1 MTRIAS
7 FCTLYSFSRFVRAIA
22 SMCVCVCVCVRAC
35 VRAKRF
41 ILVLPPMQI
50 RQKVEQIKAYFSAV
64 ENPHNPLHEAV
75 KDTKRRRL
83 GRGKSWMGQ
92 AEDSILQVCQLT
104 ELKQTTEW
112 ERYPNRFRR
121 LYETLLPENLGKY
134 CREWPAGKPE
144 SEIKL
149 LIQENSK
156 PQDLIVYTDDSV
168 TKDQSGWGF
177 TDKQGATT
185 IHKNSAANLQ
195 LDNGSRSS
203 HHALR
208 WIASR
213 GDSQTTHVIILT
225 DSMSLLQKV
234 KSGIAGISGPDW
246 NVDGRHPPSKTPVGV
261 LPWTCR
267 SEGKRPNR

>member
-1 MTRIAS
+1 
-7 FCTLYSFSRFVRAIA
+7 
-22 SMCVCVCVCVRAC
+22 MCVCACVRACVRACVCMYVCHSVCVRAC

-64 ENPHNPLHEAV
+64 EKPHNPLHEAV

-156 PQDLIVYTDDSV
+156 PQDLTVYTDDPV
-168 TKDQSGWGF
+168 TKDQSGWGL
-177 TDKQGATT
+177 TVKQGATT
-185 IHKNSAANLQ
+185 IHEDSAAYMV
-195 LDNGSRSS
+195 SS
-203 HHALR
+203 SSLTMEVEAATHALR

-213 GDSQTTHVIILT
+213 GDSQTTHAVILT
-225 DSMSLLQKV
+225 DSMSLLQK
-234 KSGIAGISGPDW
+234 
-246 NVDGRHPPSKTPVGV
+246 
-261 LPWTCR
+261 
-267 SEGKRPNR
+267 